1 MNTHCKTAV
10 FALGEETVNL
20 LHVIVYGKLGGLAM
34 ISNRKVVVFFFLFLP
49 SYFLMYC
56 IFIQ

>member
-1 MNTHCKTAV
+1 MNTHGKTAV

-20 LHVIVYGKLGGLAM
+20 LHVIVCGKLGGLAM
-34 ISNRKVVVFFFLFLP
+34 ISNRKVVFFFLFLP